1 VIGIPFSEIITMAG
15 HLAVPTIRS
24 FINAAPIR
32 DLRDAATPAPEAV
45 DDSGRSAQRFMV
57 DVVVRKETCERRVTV
72 SGRDICA
79 VTAPIVVEA
88 VVRILDGRSSTVGV
102 AAPGRLF
109 EAGDVLD
116 ALSPDPLTIVR
127 RS

>member
-1 VIGIPFSEIITMAG
+1 
-15 HLAVPTIRS
+15 
-24 FINAAPIR
+24 
-32 DLRDAATPAPEAV
+32 
-45 DDSGRSAQRFMV
+45 MV
-57 DVVVRKETCERRVTV
+57 DVVVRKRTSERRVTV
-72 SGRDICA
+72 SGRDIYA

-88 VVRILDGRSSTVGV
+88 VVRILDARSSTLGV